1 MHRVNQLGINL
12 VRTANPSLSSLKAGA
27 LPLSWV
33 GHLKILVAQRLKR
46 LPACGRPGFDP
57 SIGKIPSRRKWQ
69 PISVFLLGESHG
81 WRSLV
86 GYSPRGCK
94 ESDTTERLHFHFEN
108 TSNPHHTPQE
118 NRILSFY
125 RYIR

>member
-1 MHRVNQLGINL
+1 M
-12 VRTANPSLSSLKAGA
+12 RTANPSLSSLKAGA
-27 LPLSWV
+27 LPLRLA

-69 PISVFLLGESHG
+69 PIPVFLLGESHG
-81 WRSLV
+81 CRSLV
-86 GYSPRGCK
+86 DYSPRGYK

-108 TSNPHHTPQE
+108 TSNPHYTPQE
-118 NRILSFY
+118 NRTLSLY